1 MKNPGTTGDHVGDW
15 INSVGLSAP
24 AYYTGIVV
32 LSSAA
37 RSRMSF
43 ALYSRIRAKPYRKQM
58 AEVGIVQAGFLE
70 QEMSLFGHSLPFEV
84 R

>member
-1 MKNPGTTGDHVGDW
+1 M
-15 INSVGLSAP
+15 
-24 AYYTGIVV
+24 V
-32 LSSAA
+32 LSLAA

-43 ALYSRIRAKPYRKQM
+43 ALCSRIRAKPYRKQM
-58 AEVGIVQAGFLE
+58 AEAGIVQAGFSE

>member
-1 MKNPGTTGDHVGDW
+1 M
-15 INSVGLSAP
+15 
-24 AYYTGIVV
+24 

-43 ALYSRIRAKPYRKQM
+43 AVYSRTRAKPYRKQM
-58 AEVGIVQAGFLE
+58 AEAGTVQAGFSE